1 MPIILLQMPEAR
13 TRRLLQRF
21 LEDQGLAVRATLS
34 PGESLALSGEF
45 RPGAMLIGDGPGGL
59 RPLRS
64 AGLDAPALVILTEDT
79 LAARKE
85 AFSAGADCWL
95 TRPID
100 PEETALLLWALC
112 RRWGSGVQ
120 SRLQVGDATL
130 EERTRELSRP
140 GEAVGLSPREYGLL
154 ALMLANPR
162 RVFSRQ
168 ELLDRLWEPASES
181 GPRAVDV
188 AIRRLRARLGDGW
201 GFRIEAVRGLGYR
214 LELEE
219 THKPEVEPS
228 KV

>member
-1 MPIILLQMPEAR
+1 MPIILLQMPEPR

-21 LEDQGLAVRATLS
+21 LEDQGLAVRPALS

-45 RPGAMLIGDGPGGL
+45 RPGAILAGDGPAGL
-59 RPLRS
+59 RPLRA
-64 AGLDAPALVILTEDT
+64 AGLEAPALVLLPEDT

-85 AFSAGADCWL
+85 AFAAGADCWL
-95 TRPID
+95 PRPID
-100 PEETALLLWALC
+100 PEEAALLLWALC

-120 SRLQVGDATL
+120 SRLQLGDATL

-140 GEAVGLSPREYGLL
+140 EQAVPLSPREYSLL
-154 ALMLANPR
+154 ALFMANPR

-168 ELLDRLWEPASES
+168 ELLDRLWEPSSES

-188 AIRRLRARLGDGW
+188 AIRRLRARCGPGW

-214 LELEE
+214 LEVGE
-219 THKPEVEPS
+219 K
-228 KV
+228 

>member
-1 MPIILLQMPEAR
+1 MPVILLQMPEPR
-13 TRRLLQRF
+13 TRRLLRRF
-21 LEDQGLAVRATLS
+21 LEDQGLTVRTAPS

-45 RPGAMLIGDGPGGL
+45 RPGAMLIGDGPAGL
-59 RPLRS
+59 RPLRA
-64 AGLDAPALVILTEDT
+64 AGLDAPALVLLPEDS

-85 AFSAGADCWL
+85 AFAAGADCWL

-112 RRWGSGVQ
+112 RRWGSGAP
-120 SRLQVGDATL
+120 SPLRWEDATL
-130 EERTRELSRP
+130 EEGTRELSRP
-140 GEAVGLSPREYGLL
+140 GQAVPLSPREYDLL
-154 ALMLANPR
+154 ALFLANPR

-188 AIRRLRARLGDGW
+188 AIRRLRARLGEGW

-214 LELEE
+214 LEPVRDGEAL
-219 THKPEVEPS
+219 S
-228 KV
+228 ARG